1 MATMKSTFQLY
12 KDNTNEIF
20 RLFHILLTSLPHVQ
34 EHHRCQW
41 DVASFVAATAALSLA
56 TYNTIQISKL
66 ETAIEAQQT
75 KTDLLTDISK
85 LHEQHL
91 YKLDGMVDNI
101 GNELQVVRMQHL
113 FRVRLDRIIAQITS
127 DEHKLR
133 AVIATLRESSSLLLT
148 KN

>member
-1 MATMKSTFQLY
+1 MKSTFQLY

-20 RLFHILLTSLPHVQ
+20 RLFHNLLTSLPHVQ
-34 EHHRCQW
+34 ERHCRQW

-56 TYNTIQISKL
+56 TYKTIQISKL
-66 ETAIEAQQT
+66 ETAIEAHQT

-91 YKLDGMVDNI
+91 HKLDGMVDDI

-113 FRVRLDRIIAQITS
+113 FRVRLDRIIAQMMNTNS
-127 DEHKLR
+127 EL
-133 AVIATLRESSSLLLT
+133 
-148 KN
+148 